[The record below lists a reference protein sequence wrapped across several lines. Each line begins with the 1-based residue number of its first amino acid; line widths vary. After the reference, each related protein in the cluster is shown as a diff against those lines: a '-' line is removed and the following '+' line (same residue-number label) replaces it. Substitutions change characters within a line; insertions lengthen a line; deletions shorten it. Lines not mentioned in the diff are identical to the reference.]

1 MDKMTIIGED
11 FFTMPTVVTKPKT
24 LIEAV
29 EEALVPP
36 KLSTPEITNR
46 ASFIYELRDIM
57 KEHALSLD
65 QAIYLLASLHDIDW
79 ELTGADALS
88 LISKGLI
95 KDNKV
100 NQTVLFRT
108 RPALQGTLDMNFE
121 TKPKGDDETLR
132 IAHNLE
138 IKLVPSGHLTD
149 DYRKKIADEFFKGDK
164 SVARYFIIFR
174 HLFPVRDMKANANW
188 NKHFGFSYNGISLWD
203 SHVRVAKKFHEIY
216 RKKDIGL
223 FLSGAYYC
231 VRDSIDLEQERCF
244 MTKPYKFLLAFEPWY
259 ETAREKLDESKVKQ
273 AHLAAVVESNN
284 AVKTQSL

>member
-1 MDKMTIIGED
+1 MDKITFGGD
-11 FFTMPTVVTKPKT
+11 FFTIPVVTSKPKT
-24 LIEAV
+24 MIEV
-29 EEALVPP
+29 LEEALAPD
-36 KLSTPEITNR
+36 KTTPTILNR
-46 ASFIYELRDIM
+46 ASFIYELRDII
-57 KEHALSLD
+57 KEHGLTLE

-108 RPALQGTLDMNFE
+108 RPAIQGTLDFNSE
-121 TKPKGDDETLR
+121 SVPKGDEETLR
-132 IAHNLE
+132 LAHNLE
-138 IKLVPSGHLTD
+138 AKFVPSAHLTE

-174 HLFPVRDMKANANW
+174 HLFPVRDLKANSTW

-223 FLSGAYYC
+223 FLSGAYHC
-231 VRDSIDLEQERCF
+231 VRDSIDLDSERCF

-259 ETAREKLDESKVKQ
+259 ETARERMDEAKTKQ
-273 AHLAAVVESNN
+273 AHLAAVIESNN
-284 AVKTQSL
+284 TNKTQSL